1 MKFLVYI
8 SDYMIPLLVFYVVGY
23 GILMKKN
30 VYDDF
35 VSGAKEGMKTVVS
48 ILPTLIGLMVGVG
61 VLRASGFL
69 DAVSN
74 AIGKVTEPIG
84 VPSVLMPSIIV
95 RMFSSSAATGLVL
108 DLFKEYGTDSPIGL
122 MSSIMMGSTE
132 TIFYTMSVYFMVAK
146 VRKTRWTLP
155 GALLCTF
162 AGVIASII
170 IGKSMVPNF

>member
-74 AIGKVTEPIG
+74 VIGRLTEPIG
-84 VPSVLMPSIIV
+84 VPSALMPSIIV

-108 DLFKEYGTDSPIGL
+108 DLFKEYGTDSPIGI
-122 MSSIMMGSTE
+122 MASIMMGSTE
-132 TIFYTMSVYFMVAK
+132 TIFYTMSVYFMAAK

-170 IGKSMVPNF
+170 IGKSMVPN

>member
-8 SDYMIPLLVFYVVGY
+8 SDFMIPLLVFYIVGY

-35 VSGAKEGMKTVVS
+35 VNGAKDGMKTVVS

-61 VLRASGFL
+61 VLRASGVL
-69 DAVSN
+69 DALADVLGM
-74 AIGKVTEPIG
+74 ITEPFG
-84 VPSVLMPSIIV
+84 VPSVLMPSIIA

-108 DLFKEYGTDSPIGL
+108 DLFKEYGTDSEIG
-122 MSSIMMGSTE
+122 MISSIMMGSTE
-132 TIFYTMSVYFMVAK
+132 TIFYTMSVYFMTAK

-155 GALLCTF
+155 GALICTF

-170 IGKSMVPNF
+170 IGKSMALN